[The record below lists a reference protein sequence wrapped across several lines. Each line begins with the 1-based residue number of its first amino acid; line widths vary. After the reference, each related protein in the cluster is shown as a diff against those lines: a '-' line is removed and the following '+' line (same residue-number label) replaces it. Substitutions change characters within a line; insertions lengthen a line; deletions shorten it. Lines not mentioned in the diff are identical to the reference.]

1 LTRPRDL
8 TALRAIDPAVIAIRR
23 ALRARRPFKNIKE
36 RPMTTAIETPKAQ
49 TIDMKFEIVVIPVS
63 DVDRAKRFYGGLG
76 WRLDADFASGDD
88 WRVIQ
93 FTPPGSGASVI
104 FGKNVTAAAPGSAEG
119 LYLIVSDI
127 KAARDEL
134 LRRGVEVS
142 EVFHGAGEVH
152 AGTDEPYLSGR
163 RRVSGADPDR
173 RSYGSFASLKDP
185 DGNGWLFQEVTA
197 RLPGRVDAVDT
208 TFTSSTELASALRR
222 AAAAHGEH
230 EKRTGGHDA
239 NWPDWYADYIVREQA
254 GKPLPS

>member
-1 LTRPRDL
+1 MTS
-8 TALRAIDPAVIAIRR
+8 
-23 ALRARRPFKNIKE
+23 IKE
-36 RPMTTAIETPKAQ
+36 KTGTTASETA
-49 TIDMKFEIVVIPVS
+49 TARGVDMKFEIVVIPVS

-76 WRLDADFASGDD
+76 WRLDADFAAGDD

-104 FGKNVTAAAPGSAEG
+104 FGKNVTAAAPGSAQG

-127 KAARDEL
+127 KTARDEL
-134 LRRGVEVS
+134 LARGVEVG
-142 EVFHGAGEVH
+142 EIFHGGGDVH
-152 AGTDEPYLSGR
+152 AGPDEPYLSGR
-163 RRVSGADPDR
+163 LRVSGPDLER
-173 RSYGSFASLKDP
+173 GSYRSFASFKDP

-197 RLPGRVDAVDT
+197 RLPGRVDANDT
-208 TFTSSTELASALRR
+208 AFTSSTELAAALRR

-230 EKRTGGHDA
+230 EKRTGGHDE

>member
-1 LTRPRDL
+1 MTS
-8 TALRAIDPAVIAIRR
+8 
-23 ALRARRPFKNIKE
+23 IKE
-36 RPMTTAIETPKAQ
+36 RTGTTASKTA
-49 TIDMKFEIVVIPVS
+49 TARGVDMKFEIVVIPVS

-76 WRLDADFASGDD
+76 WRLDADFAGDH

-104 FGKNVTAAAPGSAEG
+104 FGKNVTAAAPGSAQG

-134 LRRGVEVS
+134 LARGVEVG
-142 EVFHGAGEVH
+142 EIFHGGGDVH
-152 AGTDEPYLSGR
+152 RGPDEPYLSGR
-163 RRVSGADPDR
+163 LRVSGPDPAHG
-173 RSYGSFASLKDP
+173 SYRSFASFKDP

-197 RLPGRVDAVDT
+197 RLPGRVDANDT
-208 TFTSSTELASALRR
+208 TFTSSTELAAALRR

-230 EKRTGGHDA
+230 EKRTGGHDE